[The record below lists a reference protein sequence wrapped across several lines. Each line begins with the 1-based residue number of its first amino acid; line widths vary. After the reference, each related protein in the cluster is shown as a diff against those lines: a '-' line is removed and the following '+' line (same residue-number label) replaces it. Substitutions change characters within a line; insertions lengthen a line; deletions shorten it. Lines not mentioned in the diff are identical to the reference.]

1 MKFHTEVANNSNI
14 GVRHFFIFFEIKLV
28 IDYRDGVVGDL
39 IKILC
44 QSNEK
49 KEFKNWSTLNLKIVE
64 VGILNYKNALTSINH
79 ETNVSGSLTPK
90 LLALKC
96 YSILSLFVHY

>member
-44 QSNEK
+44 
-49 KEFKNWSTLNLKIVE
+49 
-64 VGILNYKNALTSINH
+64 
-79 ETNVSGSLTPK
+79 
-90 LLALKC
+90 
-96 YSILSLFVHY
+96 